1 MDDNKITVTTP
12 DNRQLEV
19 EVLDIFNVVGYEGKD
34 YILYTLGEE
43 VDDDHERAYVS
54 ILEEDGDNFSLT
66 EIKDTEEWKNVQ
78 KAIEEGIALEEEDT
92 DE

>member
-43 VDDDHERAYVS
+43 VDTDHERAYVS
-54 ILEEDGDNFSLT
+54 ILEEDDNNFSLT
-66 EIKDTEEWKNVQ
+66 EIKDTEEWKKVQ
-78 KAIEEGIALEEEDT
+78 KAIEEGLTLEEEEK

>member
-43 VDDDHERAYVS
+43 VADEHERAYVS

>member
-43 VDDDHERAYVS
+43 VDSDHEKAYVS
-54 ILEEDGDNFSLT
+54 ILKGDNNNYSLL
-66 EIKDTEEWKNVQ
+66 EITDPKEWEQVQLAINEELSL
-78 KAIEEGIALEEEDT
+78 EG
-92 DE
+92 DENE